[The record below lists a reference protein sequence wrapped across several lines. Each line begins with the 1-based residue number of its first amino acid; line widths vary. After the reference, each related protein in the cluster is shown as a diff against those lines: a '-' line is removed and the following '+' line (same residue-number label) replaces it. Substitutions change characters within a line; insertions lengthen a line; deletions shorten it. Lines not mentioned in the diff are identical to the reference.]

1 MQRRKRKKQVYGDY
15 YEELMEPTYMK
26 RYWDYL
32 KRIKSL
38 RKKVISLGDIPT
50 KKTQLIGTLNYF
62 VELVNLATSFVDK
75 GMLSWCPIGK
85 EQELMEFQETINK
98 LTCRNDEAIPVQ
110 NRTPIGGTVTYD
122 TLYIGLIH
130 EAIEGPNP
138 CLKTKIINGKLYN
151 IEVDF
156 ASISA
161 WINWEVTSVDGK
173 NVRLK
178 QEDLAQLDKKLTD
191 ILLEVI
197 DNVLK

>member
-1 MQRRKRKKQVYGDY
+1 MRRRKRKKQVYGGY
-15 YEELMEPTYMK
+15 YEKLMEPTYMK
-26 RYWDYL
+26 HYWDYL

-75 GMLSWCPIGK
+75 GMLSRCPIEK
-85 EQELMEFQETINK
+85 EKELIEFGETINK
-98 LTCRNDEAIPVQ
+98 LTCRNHEGNPVQ
-110 NRTPIGGTVTYD
+110 NRTPIGGRVTYD
-122 TLYIGLIH
+122 TLYIGIIH

-138 CLKTKIINGKLYN
+138 CLKAKVINGKLYN

-156 ASISA
+156 APISA
-161 WINWEVTSVDGK
+161 WINWEVTTVDGK
-173 NVRLK
+173 SVRLK
-178 QEDLAQLDKKLTD
+178 QEDLAQFDKKLTD